1 MSRYTSLLIDALLI
15 GFVLFTLIHGTLP
28 NYLAFAAQSSGSG
41 INPAAPGGTI
51 GASTAAAA
59 AFDLTPLGTLELAAK
74 NLIP

>member
-41 INPAAPGGTI
+41 INPAAPGGTSVV
-51 GASTAAAA
+51 ATAGGA
-59 AFDLTPLGTLELAAK
+59 AFDLTPLGALELAAK
-74 NLIP
+74 KLIP